1 MNLRP
6 VTTPDRGSIETREA
20 RKVQLQIR
28 CRDETEDAAISTCSH
43 LYVSSDYIL
52 LYLEKQDVQH
62 LDCSTHLA
70 NRKGSH

>member
-6 VTTPDRGSIETREA
+6 VTRPDRRSIETKEV
-20 RKVQLQIR
+20 RKVHLQIR
-28 CRDETEDAAISTCSH
+28 CRDESENALIYTCSH
-43 LYVSSDYIL
+43 LYISSDYIW

-62 LDCSTHLA
+62 RHCSTHLA